1 MAAAPAGRHTAA
13 MCSAAH
19 APALRV
25 FIVED
30 SPIVRE
36 RLVAL
41 LGSIDGAAAIGQ
53 ASRAD
58 EAIHGILETQ
68 PDAVVL
74 DLKLAEGSGF
84 DVLRAVH
91 ERAPGIDLYMLSNFA
106 TEPYRRMAA
115 RLGARGFFDKSNE
128 FQRVRDV
135 LATRAAQNVH

>member
-1 MAAAPAGRHTAA
+1 
-13 MCSAAH
+13 MCSASSC
-19 APALRV
+19 PALKV

-36 RLVAL
+36 RLLTL
-41 LGSIDGAAAIGQ
+41 LGSIEGAAAVGQ
-53 ASRAD
+53 ASRAG
-58 EAIHGILETQ
+58 EAIDGILAAQ

-91 ERAPGIDLYMLSNFA
+91 ERAPAIDLYMLSNFA
-106 TEPYRRMAA
+106 AEPYRRLAA
-115 RLGARGFFDKSNE
+115 RLGARDFFDKSHE

-135 LATRAAQNVH
+135 LAARAARHLH